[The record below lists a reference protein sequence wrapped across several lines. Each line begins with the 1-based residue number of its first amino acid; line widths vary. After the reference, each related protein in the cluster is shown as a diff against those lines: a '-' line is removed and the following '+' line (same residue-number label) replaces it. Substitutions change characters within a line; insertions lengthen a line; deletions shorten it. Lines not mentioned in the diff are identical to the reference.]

1 MSNIDKQAL
10 QAAAEKALQGKW
22 DYEAGSIWNTD
33 ESGMVQHMAVVEA
46 GDDISGGKH
55 KSNMRFI
62 TLATPAV
69 VLGLLDELYE
79 SKAAEANESSCANSV
94 IDSAI
99 KWQTRAKDAEAKLE
113 AVKKR
118 NAELTEFI
126 QHVNKCL
133 LKNGEYAPLSHELI
147 QTVLG
152 IRADISLNLQLGHC

>member
-10 QAAAEKALQGKW
+10 EKAAEKALQGKW
-22 DYEAGSIWNTD
+22 DYEAGAIWNTD
-33 ESGMVQHMAVVEA
+33 ESGMVQHMAAVEA
-46 GDDISGGKH
+46 GDDISDEEH

-113 AVKKR
+113 AAEKKTVEMPTFDGYVPHVARELQAAFRIACDNAGINIAAAGKGER
-118 NAELTEFI
+118 N
-126 QHVNKCL
+126 
-133 LKNGEYAPLSHELI
+133 G
-147 QTVLG
+147 
-152 IRADISLNLQLGHC
+152 

>member
-10 QAAAEKALQGKW
+10 QAAAEEALQGKW
-22 DYEAGSIWNTD
+22 DYEAGAIWNTD
-33 ESGMVQHMAVVEA
+33 ESGMVQHMAAVEA
-46 GDDISGGKH
+46 GDDISDEEH
-55 KSNMRFI
+55 KSNIRFI

-113 AVKKR
+113 AAEKR
-118 NAELTEFI
+118 ISELEAREQGI
-126 QHVNKCL
+126 KIAINKL
-133 LKNGEYAPLSHELI
+133 VALAPRLDKRAVETLSMAVEHLRKGV
-147 QTVLG
+147 Q
-152 IRADISLNLQLGHC
+152 S